1 MLSVVL
7 RVKMISRLLFAFRKD
22 ANGLARVFVSLR
34 RGDAQRIEAAQRV
47 GVLTFI
53 KLRYGVQ
60 HALRALRR
68 RGVV

>member
-7 RVKMISRLLFAFRKD
+7 RENRDGILVEQSAYPDDD
-22 ANGLARVFVSLR
+22 AYSY
-34 RGDAQRIEAAQRV
+34 GDELEHLIEAAQRI